1 MADLYGLIGK
11 NIAYSRSPE
20 LFGNFFKKHR
30 INAEYRLFDLSSVEE
45 IGQVLQLPRLKGV
58 NITIPY
64 KQVILRFLDRIS
76 LEAEQIGAVNTV
88 KIEGGKKIG
97 FNTDAYGFEQ
107 TLLTHKESF
116 HRQAL
121 ILGDGATAKTVR
133 YVLDKLGISFLNVS
147 RTGKPHTIT
156 YDRITPRLLQEY
168 LLIINTTPLGN
179 LNHPGQKPRLPY
191 EALTPRHFL
200 IDLNYNPPL
209 TPFLEE
215 GLKNNAKAV
224 NGEKMLELQALKAL
238 EIWTER
244 SFPPK

>member
-1 MADLYGLIGK
+1 
-11 NIAYSRSPE
+11 
-20 LFGNFFKKHR
+20 
-30 INAEYRLFDLSSVEE
+30 
-45 IGQVLQLPRLKGV
+45 
-58 NITIPY
+58 
-64 KQVILRFLDRIS
+64 
-76 LEAEQIGAVNTV
+76 VNTV

-133 YVLDKLGISFLNVS
+133 YVLDKLGINFLNVS

-179 LNHPGQKPRLPY
+179 LNHPGQQPAP
-191 EALTPRHFL
+191 
-200 IDLNYNPPL
+200 NPFSRRR
-209 TPFLEE
+209 T
-215 GLKNNAKAV
+215 
-224 NGEKMLELQALKAL
+224 
-238 EIWTER
+238 
-244 SFPPK
+244 